1 MSARPAGRDAGA
13 DSTSRVNATEN
24 VAVNAAEN
32 AAVNA
37 TENVTENG
45 TENVA
50 EARWVVMGRI
60 GAPFGVQGWV
70 RIQTYSEDP
79 DTLLDHERWWI
90 RRATETGAAARPGAA
105 SVMQRPGMRRAG
117 SGGGSSVTA
126 VAAVAAVA
134 SLAGIEWREVEV
146 LEAQGHGSGLIAQL
160 GGIGDRDQAAQAN
173 GIEIGLLRDDLPP
186 PEEDEFFWEDLIG
199 LDAVDPAGQKFG
211 VVSGLLEAGAHD
223 VLVIDT
229 PGRTAAGKPLQVL
242 VPFVERHV
250 GEVDLAKKQVVVDWE
265 EPV

>member
-1 MSARPAGRDAGA
+1 
-13 DSTSRVNATEN
+13 
-24 VAVNAAEN
+24 
-32 AAVNA
+32 
-37 TENVTENG
+37 
-45 TENVA
+45 
-50 EARWVVMGRI
+50 MGRV

-70 RIQTYSEDP
+70 RIQTYSSDP

-90 RRATETGAAARPGAA
+90 RRAPASGVASRPGTALAA
-105 SVMQRPGMRRAG
+105 
-117 SGGGSSVTA
+117 
-126 VAAVAAVA
+126 
-134 SLAGIEWREVEV
+134 LAHSEWREVDV

-160 GGIGDRDQAAQAN
+160 DGMGDRDQAAQAN

-186 PEEDEFFWEDLIG
+186 PEEDEFYWEDLIG
-199 LDAVDPAGQKFG
+199 LDAVDPAGTKFG

-229 PGRTAAGKPLQVL
+229 PGRTASGKPLQVL

-250 GEVDLAKKQVVVDWE
+250 GDVDLAKKRVVVDWE

>member
-1 MSARPAGRDAGA
+1 
-13 DSTSRVNATEN
+13 
-24 VAVNAAEN
+24 
-32 AAVNA
+32 
-37 TENVTENG
+37 
-45 TENVA
+45 
-50 EARWVVMGRI
+50 MGRI

-70 RIQTYSEDP
+70 RIQTYSTDP

-90 RRATETGAAARPGAA
+90 RRAPATGAQSGPGSAG
-105 SVMQRPGMRRAG
+105 SVMQRPGMRRA
-117 SGGGSSVTA
+117 A
-126 VAAVAAVA
+126 VPSARAAGPA
-134 SLAGIEWREVEV
+134 LAGSQWREVEV
-146 LEAQGHGSGLIAQL
+146 IEAQGHGSGLIAQL
-160 GGIGDRDQAAQAN
+160 DGIDDRDQAAQAN

-186 PEEDEFFWEDLIG
+186 PEEDEFYWEDLIG
-199 LDAVDPAGQKFG
+199 LDAVDPQGQKFG

-250 GEVDLAKKQVVVDWE
+250 GEVDLANKRVVVDWE

>member
-1 MSARPAGRDAGA
+1 
-13 DSTSRVNATEN
+13 
-24 VAVNAAEN
+24 
-32 AAVNA
+32 
-37 TENVTENG
+37 
-45 TENVA
+45 
-50 EARWVVMGRI
+50 MGRI

-70 RIQTYSEDP
+70 RIQTYSTDP
-79 DTLLDHERWWI
+79 DTLLDYERWWI
-90 RRATETGAAARPGAA
+90 RRAPATGAQSGSGSAG
-105 SVMQRPGMRRAG
+105 SVMQRPGMRRAAAATAPAAG
-117 SGGGSSVTA
+117 SF
-126 VAAVAAVA
+126 
-134 SLAGIEWREVEV
+134 LAGSEWREVEV
-146 LEAQGHGSGLIAQL
+146 IEAQGHGSGLIAQL
-160 GGIGDRDQAAQAN
+160 DGIDDRDQAALAN

-186 PEEDEFFWEDLIG
+186 PEEDEFYWEDLIG
-199 LDAVDPAGQKFG
+199 LDAVDPAGRKFG

>member
-1 MSARPAGRDAGA
+1 MSARPAGKDGAA
-13 DSTSRVNATEN
+13 DSTT
-24 VAVNAAEN
+24 AVDADA
-32 AAVNA
+32 
-37 TENVTENG
+37 G
-45 TENVA
+45 
-50 EARWVVMGRI
+50 RWVVMGRV

-70 RIQTYSEDP
+70 RIQTYSSDP
-79 DTLLDHERWWI
+79 DTLLDYERWWI
-90 RRATETGAAARPGAA
+90 RSAPAVSTTRVSTTSRANAGAVAAT
-105 SVMQRPGMRRAG
+105 MQRPGARRVGAARATSAAG
-117 SGGGSSVTA
+117 SAS
-126 VAAVAAVA
+126 AA
-134 SLAGIEWREVEV
+134 LAGREWREVEV
-146 LEAQGHGSGLIAQL
+146 IEAQGHGSGLIAQL
-160 GGIGDRDQAAQAN
+160 DGIDDRDQAAQAN

-186 PEEDEFFWEDLIG
+186 PEEDEFYWEDLIG
-199 LDAVDPAGQKFG
+199 LDAVDPQGQKFG

>member
-1 MSARPAGRDAGA
+1 MSARPSGKDASGAVLGAGA
-13 DSTSRVNATEN
+13 
-24 VAVNAAEN
+24 AAS
-32 AAVNA
+32 
-37 TENVTENG
+37 
-45 TENVA
+45 

-70 RIQTYSEDP
+70 RVQTYSTDP

-90 RRATETGAAARPGAA
+90 RSAPPAGPDRAVAT
-105 SVMQRPGMRRAG
+105 MQRPGARRAG
-117 SGGGSSVTA
+117 VPQVARISGPA
-126 VAAVAAVA
+126 
-134 SLAGIEWREVEV
+134 LAGSEWREIEV
-146 LEAQGHGSGLIAQL
+146 IEAQGHGSGLIAQL
-160 GGIGDRDQAAQAN
+160 DGIDDRDQAAQAK

-186 PEEDEFFWEDLIG
+186 PEEDEFYWEDLIG
-199 LDAVDPAGQKFG
+199 LDAVDPAGVKFG
-211 VVSGLLEAGAHD
+211 VISGLLEAGAHD

-250 GEVDLAKKQVVVDWE
+250 GEVDLAKRQVVVDWE

>member
-1 MSARPAGRDAGA
+1 MHARPAGKDGGAGSGAVADAG
-13 DSTSRVNATEN
+13 
-24 VAVNAAEN
+24 
-32 AAVNA
+32 
-37 TENVTENG
+37 
-45 TENVA
+45 

-70 RIQTYSEDP
+70 RVQTYSTDP
-79 DTLLDHERWWI
+79 DTLLDYERWWV
-90 RRATETGAAARPGAA
+90 RSAPPAGAANAGAGRA
-105 SVMQRPGMRRAG
+105 AATMQRPGGRRAG
-117 SGGGSSVTA
+117 AAASAGSSK
-126 VAAVAAVA
+126 AA
-134 SLAGIEWREVEV
+134 LAGSEWREIEV
-146 LEAQGHGSGLIAQL
+146 IEAQGHGSGLIAQL
-160 GGIGDRDQAAQAN
+160 DGIDDRDEAAQAK

-186 PEEDEFFWEDLIG
+186 PEEDEFYWEDLIG
-199 LDAVDPAGQKFG
+199 LDAVDPSGLKFG

>member
-1 MSARPAGRDAGA
+1 
-13 DSTSRVNATEN
+13 
-24 VAVNAAEN
+24 
-32 AAVNA
+32 
-37 TENVTENG
+37 
-45 TENVA
+45 
-50 EARWVVMGRI
+50 MGRI

-70 RIQTYSEDP
+70 RIQTYSTDP
-79 DTLLDHERWWI
+79 DTLLDYERWWI
-90 RRATETGAAARPGAA
+90 RRAPATGAQAGPGNAG
-105 SVMQRPGMRRAG
+105 SVMQRPGTRRA
-117 SGGGSSVTA
+117 A
-126 VAAVAAVA
+126 AAVPAAGP
-134 SLAGIEWREVEV
+134 SLAGSQWREVEV
-146 LEAQGHGSGLIAQL
+146 IEAQGHGSGLIAQL
-160 GGIGDRDQAAQAN
+160 DGIDDRDQAALAN

-186 PEEDEFFWEDLIG
+186 PEEDEFYWEDLIG
-199 LDAVDPAGQKFG
+199 LDAVDPSGTKFG

>member
-1 MSARPAGRDAGA
+1 MSARPAGREVGAHSDATVAAA
-13 DSTSRVNATEN
+13 D
-24 VAVNAAEN
+24 
-32 AAVNA
+32 
-37 TENVTENG
+37 
-45 TENVA
+45 
-50 EARWVVMGRI
+50 ARWVVMGRI

-70 RIQTYSEDP
+70 RVQTYSSDP

-90 RRATETGAAARPGAA
+90 RSAPQAAAATLQRPGARRTQGA
-105 SVMQRPGMRRAG
+105 APAARSPGLALAG
-117 SGGGSSVTA
+117 S
-126 VAAVAAVA
+126 
-134 SLAGIEWREVEV
+134 EWREVEV

-160 GGIGDRDQAAQAN
+160 DGIDDRDQAAQAN

-186 PEEDEFFWEDLIG
+186 PEEDEFYWEDLIG
-199 LDAVDPAGQKFG
+199 LDAVDPAGRKFG

>member
-1 MSARPAGRDAGA
+1 MSARPAGRDGAA
-13 DSTSRVNATEN
+13 DSTT
-24 VAVNAAEN
+24 AVDADA
-32 AAVNA
+32 
-37 TENVTENG
+37 G
-45 TENVA
+45 
-50 EARWVVMGRI
+50 RWVVMGRV

-70 RIQTYSEDP
+70 RIQTYSSDP
-79 DTLLDHERWWI
+79 DTLLDYERWWI
-90 RRATETGAAARPGAA
+90 RSAPAVSTTRVSTTSGANAGAVAAT
-105 SVMQRPGMRRAG
+105 MQRPGARRAG
-117 SGGGSSVTA
+117 AARATSAAGSA
-126 VAAVAAVA
+126 RAA
-134 SLAGIEWREVEV
+134 LAGSEWREVEV
-146 LEAQGHGSGLIAQL
+146 IEAQGPGSGLIAHL
-160 GGIGDRDQAAQAN
+160 DGIDDRDQAAQAN

-186 PEEDEFFWEDLIG
+186 PEEDEFYWEDLIG
-199 LDAVDPAGQKFG
+199 LDAVDPQGQKFG

>member
-1 MSARPAGRDAGA
+1 MSARPSGRDAGGA
-13 DSTSRVNATEN
+13 VPAAGA
-24 VAVNAAEN
+24 VAS
-32 AAVNA
+32 
-37 TENVTENG
+37 
-45 TENVA
+45 

-70 RIQTYSEDP
+70 RVQTYSTDP

-90 RRATETGAAARPGAA
+90 RSAPPAGPDRAVAT
-105 SVMQRPGMRRAG
+105 MQRPGVRRAG
-117 SGGGSSVTA
+117 VPQVARTSGPALVGS
-126 VAAVAAVA
+126 
-134 SLAGIEWREVEV
+134 EWREIEV
-146 LEAQGHGSGLIAQL
+146 IEAQGHGIGLIAQL
-160 GGIGDRDQAAQAN
+160 DGIDDRDQAAQAK

-186 PEEDEFFWEDLIG
+186 PEEDEFYWEDLIG
-199 LDAVDPAGQKFG
+199 LDAVDPAGVKFG
-211 VVSGLLEAGAHD
+211 VISGLLEAGAHD

-250 GEVDLAKKQVVVDWE
+250 GEVDLAKRQVVVDWE

>member
-1 MSARPAGRDAGA
+1 MSARPAGEGA
-13 DSTSRVNATEN
+13 DT
-24 VAVNAAEN
+24 
-32 AAVNA
+32 
-37 TENVTENG
+37 
-45 TENVA
+45 
-50 EARWVVMGRI
+50 RWVVMGRI

-70 RIQTYSEDP
+70 RVQTYSSDP

-90 RRATETGAAARPGAA
+90 RSAPQAAAATLQRPGAGRTPGA
-105 SVMQRPGMRRAG
+105 KAGAAVRSSRPALAG
-117 SGGGSSVTA
+117 S
-126 VAAVAAVA
+126 
-134 SLAGIEWREVEV
+134 EWREVEV
-146 LEAQGHGSGLIAQL
+146 IEAQGHGSGLIAQL
-160 GGIGDRDQAAQAN
+160 DGIDDRDQAAQAN

-186 PEEDEFFWEDLIG
+186 PEDDEFYWEDLIG
-199 LDAVDPAGQKFG
+199 LDAVDPSGRKFG

-229 PGRTAAGKPLQVL
+229 PGRTPAGKPLQVL

>member
-1 MSARPAGRDAGA
+1 
-13 DSTSRVNATEN
+13 
-24 VAVNAAEN
+24 
-32 AAVNA
+32 
-37 TENVTENG
+37 
-45 TENVA
+45 
-50 EARWVVMGRI
+50 MGRI

-70 RIQTYSEDP
+70 RIQTYSADP

-90 RRATETGAAARPGAA
+90 RRAPATGARTGPGSAG
-105 SVMQRPGMRRAG
+105 SVMQRPGMRRA
-117 SGGGSSVTA
+117 A
-126 VAAVAAVA
+126 VPAAPAAA
-134 SLAGIEWREVEV
+134 PALAGSQWREVEV
-146 LEAQGHGSGLIAQL
+146 IEAQGHGSGLIAQL
-160 GGIGDRDQAAQAN
+160 DGIDDRDQAAQAN

-186 PEEDEFFWEDLIG
+186 PEEDEFYWEDLIG
-199 LDAVDPAGQKFG
+199 LDAVDPQGQKFG

-250 GEVDLAKKQVVVDWE
+250 GEVDLAKKQVIVDWE

>member
-1 MSARPAGRDAGA
+1 MSARPSGRDAGGA
-13 DSTSRVNATEN
+13 VPAAG
-24 VAVNAAEN
+24 VAAS
-32 AAVNA
+32 
-37 TENVTENG
+37 
-45 TENVA
+45 

-70 RIQTYSEDP
+70 RVQTYSTDP

-90 RRATETGAAARPGAA
+90 RSAPPAGPDRAVAT
-105 SVMQRPGMRRAG
+105 MQRPGARRAG
-117 SGGGSSVTA
+117 VPQVARTSGPA
-126 VAAVAAVA
+126 
-134 SLAGIEWREVEV
+134 LAGSEWREIEV
-146 LEAQGHGSGLIAQL
+146 IEAQGHGSGLIAQL
-160 GGIGDRDQAAQAN
+160 DGIDDRDQAAQAK

-186 PEEDEFFWEDLIG
+186 PEEDEFYWEDLIG
-199 LDAVDPAGQKFG
+199 LDAVDPAGVKFG
-211 VVSGLLEAGAHD
+211 VISGLLEAGAHD

-250 GEVDLAKKQVVVDWE
+250 GEVDLAKRQVVVDWE